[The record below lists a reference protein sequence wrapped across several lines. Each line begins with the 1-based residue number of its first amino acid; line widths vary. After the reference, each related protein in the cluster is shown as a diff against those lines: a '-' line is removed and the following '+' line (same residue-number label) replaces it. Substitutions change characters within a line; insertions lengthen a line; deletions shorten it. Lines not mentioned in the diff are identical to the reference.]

1 MCRRAVIGLTP
12 AAQAPGEARSFV
24 VRSCQRW
31 ELASVAEEATLVVS
45 ELVTNAVL
53 HARTHLEVTLAVAG
67 GTFEIAVRD
76 RDPRLPVLRPM
87 RTDLLAD
94 LDALASEPRNGHR
107 HGQIDE
113 RHENLHVGR
122 SGSVA
127 AGRGLLIVDAL
138 ADEWG
143 VTERV
148 DGKEVWLTMAAPTWP
163 YLDACDCADSTERS
177 ASGMACHHIPGP
189 WDVLD

>member
-1 MCRRAVIGLTP
+1 
-12 AAQAPGEARSFV
+12 
-24 VRSCQRW
+24 
-31 ELASVAEEATLVVS
+31 VVS

-53 HARTHLEVTLAVAG
+53 HARTHLEVTLSVAG

-76 RDPRLPVLRPM
+76 HDPRPPVLRPM
-87 RTDLLAD
+87 RTNLLAD
-94 LDALASEPRNGHR
+94 LDALASQPRNGGR
-107 HGQIDE
+107 RGPIDE
-113 RHENLHVGR
+113 RHESLHVGR

-143 VTERV
+143 VTERA
-148 DGKEVWLTMAAPTWP
+148 DGKEVWLTMATPTWS
-163 YLDACDCADSTERS
+163 YLDACDCAHSGERS

-189 WDVLD
+189 WDNLD

>member
-1 MCRRAVIGLTP
+1 LPGAGDE
-12 AAQAPGEARSFV
+12 AA
-24 VRSCQRW
+24 
-31 ELASVAEEATLVVS
+31 LVVS

-53 HARTHLEVTLAVAG
+53 HARTHLEVAISVAA
-67 GTFEIAVRD
+67 GTMEVAVRD
-76 RDPRLPVLRPM
+76 HDQRPPVLRPM

-94 LDALASEPRNGHR
+94 LDALSAQPLNGA
-107 HGQIDE
+107 QLDP
-113 RHENLHVGR
+113 RHESLHVGR

-148 DGKEVWLTMAAPTWP
+148 DGKEVWLTMAVPSWSYAE
-163 YLDACDCADSTERS
+163 DCDCNSASERS
-177 ASGMACHHIPGP
+177 ASGMPCHHLLGP
-189 WDVLD
+189 WDGPV